1 MTAAGRYRIAAVAE
15 MTGVP
20 EASLRAWERRY
31 GVPTPER
38 TSSGYRVYSHQ
49 EVEIVRRMRELCD
62 AGMAP
67 GEAAQ
72 LLRGGGGGAAVAEV
86 ASLEVDPFERA
97 SKRIVD
103 AAKRMDPAAL
113 EEEVRF
119 ATALAD
125 ATTIVERVFCPAMA
139 AIGREW
145 ERGHLSVGHE
155 HLASEHVVQVV
166 RELLRLLGPARPLG
180 EVLLACF
187 AEEEHVL
194 PLYSAAFRFVEWGYR
209 PRLLGART
217 PPAALGAAVR
227 ELEPACV
234 GLSAT
239 IAPPLG
245 RAEELIAAYADVIG
259 DVPWVVGGA
268 AACEL
273 QALVEQHGGHV
284 IHGHGSEARAILGQ
298 LLLKPRG

>member
-1 MTAAGRYRIAAVAE
+1 

-31 GVPTPER
+31 ALPTPVR
-38 TSSGYRVYSHQ
+38 TATGYRLYSHQ
-49 EVEIVRRMRELCD
+49 DVELVRKMRELCES
-62 AGMAP
+62 GMAP
-67 GEAAQ
+67 NEAAR
-72 LLRGGGGGAAVAEV
+72 LLSGQASAAPVELLAG
-86 ASLEVDPFERA
+86 EVDPFERVI
-97 SKRIVD
+97 KRIVD
-103 AAKRMDPAAL
+103 ATRRMDPAAL
-113 EEEVRF
+113 EEEVRY

-125 ATTIVERVFCPAMA
+125 ATTVVERVFCPAMA

-155 HLASEHVVQVV
+155 HLASEHVTLVV
-166 RELLRLLGPARPLG
+166 RELLRLLGPARPVG

-187 AEEEHVL
+187 PEEEHVL

-217 PPAALGAAVR
+217 PPSALGAAVR
-227 ELEPACV
+227 ELEPTCV

-239 IAPPLG
+239 ITPQLN
-245 RAEELIAAYADVIG
+245 RAEELIAAYADVVG
-259 DVPWVVGGA
+259 DVPWILGGA

-273 QALVEQHGGHV
+273 QALVEKYGGHV
-284 IHGHGSEARAILGQ
+284 IHGHGSETREILGK
-298 LLLKPRG
+298 LLTVRRP